1 MKSKILMSITV
12 AVFAVLFSACEK
24 EVAITGI
31 AIDPGTLTF
40 TEEGQTDTL
49 TATLAP
55 AEAKGT
61 IVWASSNSAVATV
74 TGDGLTAVVT
84 AVGSG
89 TVKIT
94 ATVDIFTAECAVT
107 VNLESTGGDEGD
119 GTKAKPYSVAQV
131 IALYAVTP
139 YVQENDV
146 WVGGYIVGGVKNGT
160 FSSLATEGAAGYV
173 FEATDVRPAAVLI
186 ADSPDETNHANV
198 VVVKLTG
205 ETDPAHTV
213 PVGYQDMINLN
224 TKPCNI
230 GQYLKIQGD
239 LYRYF
244 AVPAVRRVMD
254 FEFTEQ
260 NCSGTSDP
268 LHTAYLENFESFT
281 SGTGNAYMN
290 TQPDN
295 KGWLDY
301 SAQGTLLPDVRL
313 YNSNKYVQFSAH
325 RSSGVTSGA
334 IQEMWLVSPRLDL
347 TNATNKVLSFD
358 MVGGYFNAATVFEAY
373 IIDGNDPTLTS
384 SNKVKL
390 TGWTIPTEANL
401 SGSYTPFINSGSINL
416 STYTG
421 IKRIAFYY
429 KGSSGSGNS
438 TTYQLDNFKF
448 GN

>member
-1 MKSKILMSITV
+1 MNLKHLLLAIV
-12 AVFAVLFSACEK
+12 ALPILFSCEK
-24 EVAITGI
+24 DVPITGI
-31 AIDPGTLTF
+31 AVDPATLTL
-40 TEEGQTDTL
+40 TEAGQTDTL

-55 AEAKGT
+55 VDAKANV
-61 IVWASSNSAVATV
+61 VWASSNTAIATV

-84 AVGSG
+84 AVGDG
-89 TVKIT
+89 TAKIT
-94 ATVDIFTAECAVT
+94 ATSDIFIAECTVT
-107 VNLESTGGDEGD
+107 VNIGGSGGGEGD

-131 IALYAVTP
+131 IALYSVVP

-146 WVGGYIVGGVKNGT
+146 WLGGYIVGGVKNGT

-173 FEATDVRPAAVLI
+173 FGTTDVRPAAVLI
-186 ADSPDETNHANV
+186 ADSPDETNHTNV

-224 TKPCNI
+224 TKPCNV
-230 GQYLKIQGD
+230 GHYLKIQGD

-244 AVPAVRRVMD
+244 AVPSVRRVMD

-260 NCSGTSDP
+260 DCSGTSDP
-268 LHTAYLENFESFT
+268 LHTAYVENFESFT

-313 YNSNKYVQFSAH
+313 YSNNKYVQFSAH
-325 RSSGVTSGA
+325 RSSGVTAGA

-358 MVGGYFNAATVFEAY
+358 MVGGYFNATTVFEAY
-373 IIDGNDPTLTS
+373 VIEGNNPTLTT

-401 SGSYTPFINSGSINL
+401 SGSYTPFINSGNIDLTAYS
-416 STYTG
+416 G

-429 KGSSGSGNS
+429 KGTSGSGNS
-438 TTYQLDNFKF
+438 TTYQLDNFKL